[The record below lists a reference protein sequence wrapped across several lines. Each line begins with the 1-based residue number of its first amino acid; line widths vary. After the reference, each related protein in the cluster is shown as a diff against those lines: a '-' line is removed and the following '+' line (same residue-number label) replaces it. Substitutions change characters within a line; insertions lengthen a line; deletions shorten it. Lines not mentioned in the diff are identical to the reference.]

1 MKEIEKYEPA
11 VDRLCSFIEAICP
24 ESRESADEVV
34 ARDEGSRTTP
44 AERLLMEKS
53 GGHDAITSPQDVRQE
68 LSIYNNLSKPP
79 VNEPILKFWSDNE
92 SVFPLLSIAARVTL
106 SVPCSSATIERSF
119 KVGVHQVTN
128 HRSRLD
134 PVMVEGL
141 IITKANEGRV
151 DMTGMEDEYVE
162 VSSSESS
169 DDDSND
175 EDVNNVDDDINSNVL
190 DVNSNR

>member
-1 MKEIEKYEPA
+1 M
-11 VDRLCSFIEAICP
+11 
-24 ESRESADEVV
+24 
-34 ARDEGSRTTP
+34 
-44 AERLLMEKS
+44 
-53 GGHDAITSPQDVRQE
+53 
-68 LSIYNNLSKPP
+68 
-79 VNEPILKFWSDNE
+79 
-92 SVFPLLSIAARVTL
+92 TL

-128 HRSRLD
+128 HRSSLD

-151 DMTGMEDEYVE
+151 DMTGMEDEDVE

-175 EDVNNVDDDINSNVL
+175 EDVDVDVDDEMNSNVL